1 MQTTYSKSV
10 HLDGLVFDP
19 NAELDL
25 TDEQREEMESEWK
38 DIVRKRINEI
48 LEPYGAVILGNDEI
62 LIDTDRYGEFV
73 DVADEIFQEIGL
85 TDFDEDGEF
94 FDRWADTQWVLT
106 AG

>member
-38 DIVRKRINEI
+38 DIVC
-48 LEPYGAVILGNDEI
+48 GG
-62 LIDTDRYGEFV
+62 G
-73 DVADEIFQEIGL
+73 GL
-85 TDFDEDGEF
+85 TKSSNHTG
-94 FDRWADTQWVLT
+94 Q
-106 AG
+106 